1 MLTLLKKIKAADICP
16 IYKYGS
22 NKDMNNYSTISL
34 ILNLK
39 KIFEKNM
46 HPLLLNFIHK
56 HKLIS
61 DRQCGFLKEKS
72 TDAVIARLSKL
83 IYNNIKC
90 SKPAI
95 VTYLDYS
102 KAFDTIEH
110 VILLNKLYNMGI
122 RGVCLCLIKS
132 YLQDRRQVVKVND
145 TKSLPI
151 KTNKG

>member
-1 MLTLLKKIKAADICP
+1 MH
-16 IYKYGS
+16 
-22 NKDMNNYSTISL
+22 NYSTISL
-34 ILNLK
+34 ISNLEN
-39 KIFEKNM
+39 IFEKNM
-46 HPLLLNFIHK
+46 HPLLLNFTRK
-56 HKLIS
+56 HKLKS

-72 TDAVIARLSKL
+72 TDDVIARLSKL

-90 SKPAI
+90 SKPAV

-102 KAFDTIEH
+102 KAFDTTEH

-122 RGVCLCLIKS
+122 RGVCLSLIKS